1 MKAIKILFYNFK
13 ISLLNELAHKANFL
27 MRFLSDSIF
36 FFVYFVF
43 YTVIYSYVSNI
54 NGWGKYDM
62 LFLMGTFHIIISIF
76 TAFFI
81 PNLAQIP
88 GMVKGGG
95 LDTYLVK
102 PIDSRFI
109 LSTHSID
116 IGSLVN
122 ILLGV
127 AIIFVSLKQLD
138 IKITVASFL
147 LYAIYIFVGVS
158 IMYST
163 LFVLVCT
170 IFWLNDSMWSIG
182 FFMTFNS
189 FADKPV
195 SIYKGIIYRFL
206 VYIFPMGLVANI
218 PASVMLNKENRY
230 LEMWFIIAAIL
241 LLNLSK
247 YIWNKGL
254 KHYEGASI

>member
-1 MKAIKILFYNFK
+1 MKVIGILFFNIK
-13 ISLLNELAHKANFL
+13 ISLLNELAHKANFF

-62 LFLMGTFHIIISIF
+62 LFLIGTFHIIISIF
-76 TAFFI
+76 TGFFI

-88 GMVKGGG
+88 GMVKRGG
-95 LDTYLVK
+95 LDAYLVK
-102 PIDSRFI
+102 PISSQFV
-109 LSTHSID
+109 LSTHFID

-122 ILLGV
+122 ILLGA
-127 AIIFVSLKQLD
+127 AIILTSLRQQN
-138 IKITVASFL
+138 IKVTVVL
-147 LYAIYIFVGVS
+147 LMLYIIYILIGVS

-163 LFVLVCT
+163 LFILVCS
-170 IFWLNDSMWSIG
+170 IFWLNDSTWSIG

-195 SIYKGIIYRFL
+195 SVYKGIIYRFL
-206 VYIFPMGLVANI
+206 VYIFPIGLVANI
-218 PASVMLNKENRY
+218 PASVILNKENRY

-241 LLNLSK
+241 LYNISK